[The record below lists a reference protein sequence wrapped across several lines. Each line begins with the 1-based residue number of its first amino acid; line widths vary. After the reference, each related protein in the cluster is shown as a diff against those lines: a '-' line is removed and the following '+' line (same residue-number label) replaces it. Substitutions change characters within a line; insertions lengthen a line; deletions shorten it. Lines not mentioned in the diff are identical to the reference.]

1 MSGSVV
7 SPVFISRRDE
17 LTSLVALMRKARAG
31 EPAFALIGGEAGV
44 GKTRLISELNAE
56 AAQAGFRVLTG
67 QCLELGAEGLPLA
80 PLADA
85 LRTLAR
91 STPPEELADA
101 LGPAWNGL
109 ARLLPEPMPGSAPG
123 PAAADIQTAQL
134 LELVLGLLTRLSSTR
149 PVLFVF
155 EDLHWADQSTLDLIA
170 FLVRSLRDAPVFL
183 IATYRSD
190 ELHRRHRLRPLLTSW
205 ERVRSVDRFELRR
218 FEPHEVAE
226 QLAAILGG
234 NQAPA
239 IAAEVFDRS
248 GGNAYLVEELAGVI
262 ASGGDPGELP
272 PSLRDVLLSRVDT
285 LSPAAQQVLRVA
297 SVAGR
302 TVTDRLLAAVAAI
315 PEAEFFAALRETVE
329 NHLLRTD
336 HTGRGYAFRHALT
349 RDAVYDDM
357 LPGERVRLHAAY
369 GEVLESESTLAA
381 ADAVMPAALAHHWYA
396 ALDLPRALPAM
407 IDAASH
413 AMATYAPAEALHHL
427 GRALEIWPRVPDATD
442 RTGIDLIEVFRLAAE
457 AAYRAGEVGR
467 SRSLLDAALDDL
479 PPDFDPV
486 RLALLLERRAEALR
500 DGGQPANAEAQLRK
514 ALELLPAGQA
524 SRAQAVVLAAL
535 AHSLARLSD
544 LPGASDV
551 AGRAVAAARAAGAKD
566 VEADAA
572 ICLGSTEVYL
582 TSDESGL
589 RSLRSGLELAL
600 DINAPITA
608 MIGYINLSDVLEFLG
623 RHEEAAQLAAEGLE
637 LAARAGLTRTLGP
650 FLTGNQAEPL
660 IRAGLWTQAE
670 KLLKQGLDVM
680 PEGVF
685 AAGLELMTSELAAMR
700 GRFDEAASAL
710 RAAKRTLG
718 ETTDIQFAQPVAYN
732 AALIALGS
740 GDRQAARDSVAVG
753 LASGT
758 DVWGSRYAWPL
769 LWLGLRVEAEEM
781 ISSRDR
787 RQDVPPASEQRRAE
801 LAATAVNLLT
811 KTPPAIGY
819 QAMAA
824 AEQSRGDGPATPS
837 AVGFREDGSPDAFAM
852 GSLAD
857 DLVEPPVGGRWP
869 AAVGAWR
876 DAGEPYLLAY
886 CLVRL
891 AEACLAAG
899 ARTAAVEAI
908 REAHELAAK
917 LGAEPLVAEAAA
929 FARRLRLNLAGAAAG
944 PAAEPAPVDE
954 LDRFGLTQ
962 REREVLLLVAAGRS
976 NSEIAQALF
985 ISSKT
990 ASVHVSNILA
1000 KLGVAGRVEAAALA
1014 HRLGIVS

>member
-17 LTSLVALMRKARAG
+17 LTSLVALMRKARSG

-67 QCLELGAEGLPLA
+67 QCLELGAEGLLLA

-109 ARLLPEPMPGSAPG
+109 ARLLPEPMLGSAPG

-190 ELHRRHRLRPLLTSW
+190 ELHRYGIGSWPLLTSW

-262 ASGGDPGELP
+262 ASGGDPGELS

-486 RLALLLERRAEALR
+486 RLALLLERRAQALR

-544 LPGASDV
+544 LPGAADV
-551 AGRAVAAARAAGAKD
+551 AARAVAAARAAGAKD

-600 DINAPITA
+600 DINAPMTA

-650 FLTGNQAEPL
+650 FLIGNQAEPL
-660 IRAGLWTQAE
+660 LRAGQWTQAE
-670 KLLKQGLDVM
+670 KLLKQGLGVM

-740 GDRQAARDSVAVG
+740 GDRQAARESVAAG

-769 LWLGLRVEAEEM
+769 LWLGLRVEAEEV

-801 LAATAVNLLT
+801 LAATAANLLT

-824 AEQSRGDGPATPS
+824 AEQSRGDGPAGAIGC
-837 AVGFREDGSPDAFAM
+837 AVAGGWRPCVPGCAVSGGWSPGVIHCAPQ
-852 GSLAD
+852 GGR
-857 DLVEPPVGGRWP
+857 PVGRRAVAGRRRCRAGCGRALSP
-869 AAVGAWR
+869 GVLSRAAGRGLPCCRCADGR
-876 DAGEPYLLAY
+876 RRGNP
-886 CLVRL
+886 R
-891 AEACLAAG
+891 G
-899 ARTAAVEAI
+899 ARTR
-908 REAHELAAK
+908 REA
-917 LGAEPLVAEAAA
+917 
-929 FARRLRLNLAGAAAG
+929 RRRTPGRRGGRVRSPCPAQPRWRGGRLCDRPCGRPCGGAG
-944 PAAEPAPVDE
+944 P
-954 LDRFGLTQ
+954 G
-962 REREVLLLVAAGRS
+962 
-976 NSEIAQALF
+976 
-985 ISSKT
+985 
-990 ASVHVSNILA
+990 
-1000 KLGVAGRVEAAALA
+1000 
-1014 HRLGIVS
+1014 